1 MNDKPA
7 DILWDTGANV
17 SIVSKEYVNDIFP
30 NIVIKNLHDILSVAD
45 RLQVR
50 WCNQEILSY
59 EGYVELEVWLDNDT
73 PSKWDSC
80 TIFVHSR
87 KITLPNTWDKCNR
100 THITKLPVKWASW
113 CTEWM
118 ISR

>member
-50 WCNQEILSY
+50 
-59 EGYVELEVWLDNDT
+59 
-73 PSKWDSC
+73 
-80 TIFVHSR
+80 
-87 KITLPNTWDKCNR
+87 
-100 THITKLPVKWASW
+100 
-113 CTEWM
+113 
-118 ISR
+118 